1 MPSPLSTHLSL
12 GAQATF
18 DGGRLRPVKAFVTG
32 GTGFIGQR
40 LVHALRERGDEVVAL
55 VRSRDRGRK
64 LESMGAQLHEGDLSD
79 QEALQSAMSGCDAVF
94 HGAAIYKVGIP
105 KSEHEEM
112 YDANVRG
119 TEHALDAAIGAGVPR
134 IVYISTINVF
144 GNTRGEVVDE
154 GYERDTS
161 GNGFLSYY
169 DETKWRA
176 HQVALDRVAK
186 GAPIVIVQPGGVYG
200 PGDHS
205 EVATMIDQ
213 VRTGKLLAL
222 PFPDTGLNL
231 VFVDDVAAG
240 CLLAHDVGEIG
251 QSYVLGG
258 EIATMRK
265 LVDKVAEIDGKKAP
279 KRDMPTGV
287 LKAVAPAGPV
297 IGKIMGFPPNFR
309 ELISASDGVTY
320 WARDDKARQQLGYSP
335 RDLDTGLRQT
345 LSTP

>member
-1 MPSPLSTHLSL
+1 M
-12 GAQATF
+12 
-18 DGGRLRPVKAFVTG
+18 
-32 GTGFIGQR
+32 
-40 LVHALRERGDEVVAL
+40 
-55 VRSRDRGRK
+55 
-64 LESMGAQLHEGDLSD
+64 
-79 QEALQSAMSGCDAVF
+79 GCDAVF

-105 KSEHEEM
+105 KSDHEEM

-119 TEHALDAAIGAGVPR
+119 TEHVLDAAIGAAVPR
-134 IVYISTINVF
+134 IVYISTVNVF

-154 GYERDTS
+154 SYKRDTG

-169 DETKWRA
+169 DETKWQA
-176 HQVALDRVAK
+176 HQTALDRVRQ

-205 EVATMIDQ
+205 EVATLMDQ
-213 VRTGKLLAL
+213 VRSGKLMAL

-231 VFVDDVAAG
+231 VHVDDVAEG
-240 CLLAHDVGEIG
+240 CVLAYDRGEIG

-258 EIATMRK
+258 EMATMRK

-279 KRDMPTGV
+279 KRDMPTGL
-287 LKAVAPAGPV
+287 LKAVAPAGAV

-320 WARDDKARQQLGYSP
+320 WAKDDKARQQLGYSP

-345 LSTP
+345 LEAT